1 MRLFIRLCPVLFLI
15 GLPLLCG
22 SSGGGIRSVWDPSTS
37 TVQEDYGLGRTGYH
51 QKTSPMPEIGSHQNI
66 WSREEWPKEFHHAQV
81 ASTSI
86 ELTAEEEE
94 EEEER
99 KDSPLYLHMRTSDGQ
114 QAIHRSG
121 APAVH
126 GRFPLLEGM
135 AMHLRGGGR
144 RKGKKEI
151 LLDGRPFRY
160 APKSIGAGH
169 SQKSYAARLWRA
181 QSDASSRERSKVKYL
196 KKCVRDAMRRQLL
209 TGCADAML
217 SASRVFRVVRN

>member
-1 MRLFIRLCPVLFLI
+1 MRLFIRLCPVLFLS

-22 SSGGGIRSVWDPSTS
+22 SSGGGIGSVWDPSTF
-37 TVQEDYGLGRTGYH
+37 TVQDGYGLGRTGYH
-51 QKTSPMPEIGSHQNI
+51 QKTSPMPEMGSHQNI
-66 WSREEWPKEFHHAQV
+66 WGREEWPEEFHHAQV

-86 ELTAEEEE
+86 EWTAEKEE

-99 KDSPLYLHMRTSDGQ
+99 KDPPLYLHMRTCDGQ
-114 QAIHRSG
+114 QTIHRSG

-181 QSDASSRERSKVKYL
+181 QSDAASRERSKVQYL
-196 KKCVRDAMRRQLL
+196 E
-209 TGCADAML
+209 
-217 SASRVFRVVRN
+217 SACIMS